1 LIGTTGV
8 PSTLVVVP
16 CDGAVAA
23 ALDGSVPAPAVA
35 SLEDGVVLAGLLVE
49 VEDGVGVVVEERGG
63 RGGAC
68 EREPVADAEP
78 VAMLLPR
85 LRGCDREMR

>member
-1 LIGTTGV
+1 
-8 PSTLVVVP
+8 
-16 CDGAVAA
+16 
-23 ALDGSVPAPAVA
+23 
-35 SLEDGVVLAGLLVE
+35 
-49 VEDGVGVVVEERGG
+49 VVVEERGG

-68 EREPVADAEP
+68 EREPVADAES